1 MIRTKLFISLIVV
14 ILAGVFTGGCSTAAT
29 PALIQ
34 QTVVHTVPVEV
45 TRDIEVTRIVEIT
58 REVLVSEIVEIPV
71 TVTPVLPG
79 ITPTL
84 QPQALNTTPVVNT
97 TPQVTPQE
105 KYTGFTPI
113 FVHNRTGDK
122 MDVYLAGPDV
132 FNLVLWGG
140 NQQKI
145 WAREGRY
152 DYKVW
157 INGQEAY
164 GGKFNIV
171 SEDKYDLFLDANKAI
186 LWVP

>member
-1 MIRTKLFISLIVV
+1 MIRTKLFVRLIVV
-14 ILAGVFTGGCSTAAT
+14 ILAGVFTGGCSAAAT
-29 PALIQ
+29 PALIV
-34 QTVVHTVPVEV
+34 QTVVQTVPIEV

-58 REVLVSEIVEIPV
+58 REVVVTELVEKQV
-71 TVTPVLPG
+71 TVTPALPG
-79 ITPTL
+79 VTPTL
-84 QPQALNTTPVVNT
+84 QPQFSGATQVVNT

-122 MDVYLAGPDV
+122 MDVYLGGPDV

-145 WAREGRY
+145 WVREGRY

-164 GGKFNIV
+164 DGNINIV